1 MDSNIRDLNILINYD
16 PETIERCISYMI
28 DHRLIIGLDD
38 YIKYVEL
45 NYYDI
50 LNYNNFTIHS
60 KQINKNIKIKKAI
73 KNYKLIENKDYI
85 LITKKIL
92 GIFKYHEYIFTLN
105 AYNKITNYNNI
116 IYNKYLLFL
125 KRAYQLYSTYLKL
138 I

>member
-1 MDSNIRDLNILINYD
+1 MNSNIRDLNILINYD

-28 DHRLIIGLDD
+28 DNKLIIGLYD
-38 YIKYVEL
+38 YIKYIEL

-50 LNYNNFTIHS
+50 INNNNFIIYP

-73 KNYKLIENKDYI
+73 KEYKLIENKDYI

-92 GIFKYHEYIFTLN
+92 GIFRYHEYIFTLN
-105 AYNKITNYNNI
+105 SYNRITNYNNI

-125 KRAYQLYSTYLKL
+125 KYAYELYSKYLRL